1 MRRLALTKKSY
12 QEEDMLSSLL
22 LNNVLL
28 GNIISSFLRM
38 KILVDQDRILAWVI
52 WHLISQLSLSLRRE
66 DSRVTFLLVASTTQT
81 G

>member
-66 DSRVTFLLVASTTQT
+66 DSWVTFLLVASTTQT